1 MAPVSFVDIPWL
13 RDEGAALAGAG
24 VPRQPL
30 VVGGSGLIGHNLWVL
45 LVNTPGCEKVRIADV
60 NPPNPLV
67 LKEVDENK
75 VEFVQHRF
83 GTDGH
88 DALVEV
94 VKGCDCVFWLVTPH
108 VQLGTNEE
116 FYKTNVEGVEHLLKA
131 CEAAGVERLV
141 FTSSIACANT
151 FVACVNQS
159 EDHPLPPL
167 ESYESPYDITKRKG
181 EDSCISA
188 DRLHRWSRPVPCFR
202 LGCEGVGHQ
211 PEGGCWSSFLDD
223 EG

>member
-116 FYKTNVEGVEHLLKA
+116 FDS
-131 CEAAGVERLV
+131 AGRSFRYSDQTGCNSQVW
-141 FTSSIACANT
+141 SSIHI
-151 FVACVNQS
+151 VDERGS
-159 EDHPLPPL
+159 
-167 ESYESPYDITKRKG
+167 
-181 EDSCISA
+181 
-188 DRLHRWSRPVPCFR
+188 LHGAW
-202 LGCEGVGHQ
+202 HQ
-211 PEGGCWSSFLDD
+211 MLFNMHHF
-223 EG
+223 